1 MLNRSAMTTS
11 AMFHRAVMLSPL
23 QSGQRCRMP
32 GLADLIGM
40 DVLQA
45 TRSDAKPTWGRAK
58 LSAHGSPSGAGNS
71 SLPRISAA
79 GNFSFVCAGFE
90 VELKQF
96 TGQSIQKV
104 AGHLSSEGS
113 VF

>member
-45 TRSDAKPTWGRAK
+45 TRSDAKPT
-58 LSAHGSPSGAGNS
+58 
-71 SLPRISAA
+71 
-79 GNFSFVCAGFE
+79 
-90 VELKQF
+90 
-96 TGQSIQKV
+96 
-104 AGHLSSEGS
+104 
-113 VF
+113 